1 MKSSRIRDTRY
12 LLPDNLTKKHFSDT
26 LKSSFI
32 VKQTDSSSEKISILE
47 SFDWGLYKK
56 NLLAVRYENQSISL
70 WDADNLFDSELAQK
84 IDDIDASSRF
94 WWDFPDCEAKETLT
108 PILNLRSL
116 SNIFKGILKT
126 EQLNL
131 QGDDG
136 KILVFCQLI
145 SIYKPEQPR
154 TPLMRQIK
162 ITPVTGYTKE
172 NDQVIAL
179 LKELGAFEASLPPLD
194 SLLGAIGIAAQP
206 YTVKPEI
213 DIPAQ
218 MPARSAVSSIIA
230 VMIKKQRLTE
240 DGVIKDIDTE
250 FLHHYRVAIRMVRAA
265 IAQLKVVFPEQD
277 VPILKQRFGDLAR
290 KTNKLRDL
298 DVFILDKERY
308 MNLLP
313 QSMRNDLRPMFD
325 DFQSSR
331 QAEAKRISRWIAS
344 KTYHN
349 EMGEL
354 QALFNNGYSAMETL
368 WSEKPSIDLAINK
381 IQKTYKKIYKAAT
394 EISHTTPDEAIHK
407 IRIDCKKLRYL
418 LYFFASQFDKKKIKV
433 VAKHLK
439 KLQDKLGIF
448 NDLTVQGDFLKNYL
462 YQLEHKPKK
471 DIMLIASVGGLIS
484 NLYTMQIQ
492 ERDKCINELAVFSN
506 NENRQ
511 LFKET
516 FIDSSKIQN
525 SVINQEVKVQ
535 GKVQ

>member
-1 MKSSRIRDTRY
+1 MKSSRTRDTRY

-32 VKQTDSSSEKISILE
+32 IKQTDSSSEKISILE

-70 WDADNLFDSELAQK
+70 WDADNLFDTELAQK
-84 IDDIDASSRF
+84 IDGIDASSRF

-154 TPLMRQIK
+154 TPLIRQIK

-218 MPARSAVSSIIA
+218 MPARSAVSSIIT

-325 DFQSSR
+325 DFQNSR

-525 SVINQEVKVQ
+525 SEISQEVKVQ

>member
-179 LKELGAFEASLPPLD
+179 L
-194 SLLGAIGIAAQP
+194 
-206 YTVKPEI
+206 
-213 DIPAQ
+213 
-218 MPARSAVSSIIA
+218 
-230 VMIKKQRLTE
+230 
-240 DGVIKDIDTE
+240 
-250 FLHHYRVAIRMVRAA
+250 
-265 IAQLKVVFPEQD
+265 
-277 VPILKQRFGDLAR
+277 
-290 KTNKLRDL
+290 
-298 DVFILDKERY
+298 
-308 MNLLP
+308 
-313 QSMRNDLRPMFD
+313 
-325 DFQSSR
+325 
-331 QAEAKRISRWIAS
+331 
-344 KTYHN
+344 
-349 EMGEL
+349 
-354 QALFNNGYSAMETL
+354 
-368 WSEKPSIDLAINK
+368 
-381 IQKTYKKIYKAAT
+381 
-394 EISHTTPDEAIHK
+394 
-407 IRIDCKKLRYL
+407 
-418 LYFFASQFDKKKIKV
+418 
-433 VAKHLK
+433 
-439 KLQDKLGIF
+439 
-448 NDLTVQGDFLKNYL
+448 
-462 YQLEHKPKK
+462 
-471 DIMLIASVGGLIS
+471 
-484 NLYTMQIQ
+484 
-492 ERDKCINELAVFSN
+492 
-506 NENRQ
+506 
-511 LFKET
+511 
-516 FIDSSKIQN
+516 
-525 SVINQEVKVQ
+525 
-535 GKVQ
+535 

>member
-70 WDADNLFDSELAQK
+70 WDADNLFDTELAQK
-84 IDDIDASSRF
+84 IDGIDASSRF

-154 TPLMRQIK
+154 TPLIRQIK

-218 MPARSAVSSIIA
+218 MPARSAVSSIIT

-325 DFQSSR
+325 DFQNSR

-525 SVINQEVKVQ
+525 SEISQEVKVQ

>member
-26 LKSSFI
+26 LKSRFI
-32 VKQTDSSSEKISILE
+32 VKQADSSSEKISILE
-47 SFDWGLYKK
+47 SFDWGIYKN
-56 NLLAVRYENQSISL
+56 NLLAVRHENQSISL
-70 WDADNLFDSELAQK
+70 WDADNLFDIELAQK
-84 IDDIDASSRF
+84 IDGIDANSRF
-94 WWDFPDCEAKETLT
+94 WWNFPDCEAKETLT

-145 SIYKPEQPR
+145 SIYTPEQAR
-154 TPLMRQIK
+154 TPLIRQVK

-172 NDQVIAL
+172 NEQVIAL
-179 LKELGAFEASLPPLD
+179 LKDLGAFEASLPPLD
-194 SLLGAIGIAAQP
+194 SLLGAIGIAPQP

-213 DIPAQ
+213 IIPAQ

-240 DGVIKDIDTE
+240 NGVIKDIDTE

-313 QSMRNDLRPMFD
+313 QSMRNDLTPMFN
-325 DFQSSR
+325 DFQNSR
-331 QAEAKRISRWIAS
+331 QAEAKRISSWIAS
-344 KTYHN
+344 KTYRN

-368 WSEKPSIDLAINK
+368 WSEKPSIELAINK
-381 IQKTYKKIYKAAT
+381 IQKTYKKIYKAAVK
-394 EISHTTPDEAIHK
+394 ISHTTPDEAIHK

-418 LYFFASQFDKKKIKV
+418 LYFFASQFDKNKIKV

-448 NDLTVQGDFLKNYL
+448 NDLTVQSEFLKNYL

-506 NENRQ
+506 YENRQ

-516 FIDSSKIQN
+516 FIDSSIIQI
-525 SVINQEVKVQ
+525 SEINPEVKEQ